1 MALAGEDLAEPGP
14 HSIDFA
20 ELGAET
26 AEAEIGIAL
35 DRGDA
40 RAHVYFSDLT
50 HEYIR
55 INAEY
60 TT

>member
-1 MALAGEDLAEPGP
+1 MIEAGDLAAGGRE
-14 HSIDFA
+14 A
-20 ELGAET
+20 ELALR
-26 AEAEIGIAL
+26 L

-50 HEYIR
+50 HEYIV

>member
-1 MALAGEDLAEPGP
+1 MALAGVAIDEPGP
-14 HSIDFA
+14 HSIEFA
-20 ELGAET
+20 ELGAES
-26 AEAEIGIAL
+26 AEAEIGISL

-40 RAHVYFSDLT
+40 SAHVYFSDLT